1 MQGVWQHQQP
11 LTNTG
16 SIMSY
21 VSILAES
28 VGDVAMIRLND
39 PNSRNAVS
47 PQMVEELQDA
57 LREASRSRR
66 AIVLPGV
73 GRAFCSG
80 ANLGSLTYE
89 PNESY
94 DAGVLLESHFN
105 PLMMMIRDL
114 PVPFVT
120 AVNGP
125 AVGVGSTI
133 ALAGDLIIAAQD
145 AYFLQAFRRIG
156 VIPDAGT
163 AYLLTRAVGRVRA
176 MEMMMLAEKLPAQR
190 ALDWGLVNRVVTKE
204 DLESASIGLARDLA
218 SGPTRAL
225 AEIRKSCWH
234 ALEADFA
241 EQLARDRVVQRAMG
255 HTSDHRE
262 GIAAFFDKR
271 PAIFTGN

>member
-1 MQGVWQHQQP
+1 
-11 LTNTG
+11 
-16 SIMSY
+16 
-21 VSILAES
+21 
-28 VGDVAMIRLND
+28 
-39 PNSRNAVS
+39 
-47 PQMVEELQDA
+47 LQDA

-133 ALAGDLIIAAQD
+133 ALAGDLIIAAQEV
-145 AYFLQAFRRIG
+145 YFLQAFRRIG

-176 MEMMMLAEKLPAQR
+176 MEMMMLAEKLPAPK
-190 ALDWGLVNRVVTKE
+190 ALDWGLINRVVAKG
-204 DLESASIGLARDLA
+204 DLETASIGLASDLA
-218 SGPTRAL
+218 AGPTRAL

-241 EQLARDRVVQRAMG
+241 QQLARDRIVQRAMG
-255 HTSDHRE
+255 HTADHRE

-271 PAIFTGN
+271 PAVFTGN

>member
-1 MQGVWQHQQP
+1 
-11 LTNTG
+11 
-16 SIMSY
+16 MSY
-21 VSILAES
+21 DSILVES
-28 VGDVAMIRLND
+28 VGDVAIIRLND
-39 PNSRNAVS
+39 QKSLNAVS
-47 PQMVEELQDA
+47 PQMVEELLDA
-57 LREASRSRR
+57 FQETSRSKR
-66 AIVLPGV
+66 AIVLTGV

-80 ANLGSLTYE
+80 ANLGSLTDDHSG
-89 PNESY
+89 SY

-190 ALDWGLVNRVVTKE
+190 ALDWGLVNRVVAKE
-204 DLESASIGLARDLA
+204 EIENAAIGLARDLA

-255 HTSDHRE
+255 HTADHRE

>member
-1 MQGVWQHQQP
+1 
-11 LTNTG
+11 
-16 SIMSY
+16 MSY
-21 VSILAES
+21 DSILAES
-28 VGDVAMIRLND
+28 VGDVAIIRLND
-39 PNSRNAVS
+39 QKSLNAVS
-47 PQMVEELQDA
+47 PQMVEELLDA
-57 LREASRSRR
+57 FQEASRSKR
-66 AIVLPGV
+66 AIVLTGT

-80 ANLGSLTYE
+80 ANLGSLTYDHS
-89 PNESY
+89 ESY

-125 AVGVGSTI
+125 AIGVGSTI

-145 AYFLQAFRRIG
+145 AYFLQAFRRLG

-176 MEMMMLAEKLPAQR
+176 MEMMMLAEKLPAQT
-190 ALDWGLVNRVVTKE
+190 ALDWGLVNRIVAKE
-204 DLESASIGLARDLA
+204 EIENASIGLARELA
-218 SGPTRAL
+218 SGPTRTL

-234 ALEADFA
+234 ALEAGFA
-241 EQLARDRVVQRAMG
+241 EQLARDRIVQRAMG
-255 HTSDHRE
+255 HTADHRE